1 MVRLSNINERVW
13 FWLSFVIFAAIYAS
27 ITLVNH
33 YLFRTNAYDLGIN
46 NNAIYD
52 YAHFCWNDCMLLQP
66 QFNNV
71 LADHF
76 TLLPVLLSPLYW
88 FFGSYTMLVVQ
99 YAAVLL
105 GGYGIYKFC
114 QRKTDSKALPVLAM
128 IHFFCIW
135 GIYSALSYDYH
146 DNVMAAMFVPWL
158 FYYFDK
164 QKWSGVALFF
174 VLIIIAKENM
184 ALWMVCLG
192 PGLGLLYR
200 QNRKMLSIGLVMGL
214 VAAVYFTVV
223 VKVIMP
229 GLATPGRGYLHF
241 NYEALGANFS
251 EAFVTLFTRPFY
263 ALTVLFANHTGNP
276 GWDGIKPELHIMVLL
291 AGGWALFYRPQYLLM
306 LLPIYAQ
313 KLFSDDM
320 GKWGI
325 NAHYS
330 IEFVPIITLAVFE
343 FLRKNE
349 KRLPVKALAC
359 IICAVA
365 FIATV
370 TKLDYRVSKYYVPVY
385 SRFYSIEHYKQN
397 AFDVAELNSALATVP
412 STAKVSA
419 TSSIV
424 SHVSFRDYIYLY
436 PYVFDADYV
445 VLVTDPNGIYPL
457 NSIEQLEDSMAAY
470 RVKPGWE
477 ILYDKNQTLIA
488 HHK

>member
-27 ITLVNH
+27 ITFVNH
-33 YLFRTNAYDLGIN
+33 YLFRTFAYDLGIN

-52 YAHFCWNDCMLLQP
+52 YAHFRWNDCMLLQP
-66 QFNNV
+66 QFDNV

-76 TLLPVLLSPLYW
+76 TLLPVILSPLYW
-88 FFGSYTMLVVQ
+88 LFGSYTMLIVQ

-114 QRKTDSKALPVLAM
+114 QRKTENKTLPVLAM
-128 IHFFCIW
+128 THFFAMW

-164 QKWSGVALFF
+164 QNWRGVALFF

-200 QNRKMLSIGLVMGL
+200 QNRKMLTVGIAMGV
-214 VAAVYFTVV
+214 VAAVYFAVV
-223 VKVIMP
+223 VAFIMP
-229 GLATPGRGYLHF
+229 SLATPGRGYLHF
-241 NYEALGANFS
+241 NYDALGTNFG
-251 EAFVTLFTRPFY
+251 EAFVTLFTRPVY
-263 ALTVLFANHTGNP
+263 AFTVLFTNHTGLAE
-276 GWDGIKPELHIMVLL
+276 WDGIKAELHIMVLL
-291 AGGWALFYRPQYLLM
+291 AGGWAFFYRPQYLLM

-313 KLFSDDM
+313 KLYSDDM
-320 GKWGI
+320 AKWGI

-343 FLRKNE
+343 FLRSNE
-349 KRLPVKALAC
+349 KRFPVKKLAGV
-359 IICAVA
+359 ICAVT
-365 FIATV
+365 FIATIA
-370 TKLDYRVSKYYVPVY
+370 KIDNRVSKYYVPVY
-385 SRFYSIEHYKQN
+385 SRFYNAGHYTQN
-397 AFDVAELNSALATVP
+397 AFDVEELNQALATIP
-412 STAKVSA
+412 PKAKVSA

-424 SHVSFRDYIYLY
+424 PHIAFRDYIYLY
-436 PYVFDADYV
+436 PYVLDADYV
-445 VLVTDPNGIYPL
+445 VLVADPNGIYL
-457 NSIEQLEDSMAAY
+457 MNSIKQLEDSVSAY
-470 RVKPGWE
+470 RLKPNWE

-488 HHK
+488 HRN